1 MGDYTEE
8 MPFGELNDEDEDKDT
23 EQKKEEAKVDIRP
36 TGPSIES
43 LFDTAVSQTAEEI
56 KEEKS
61 EEKEEIGTEERD
73 ESLGK
78 KIDELT
84 AEITRFKRDNDIFI
98 NHVESTMAELMKS
111 NVSGLQNK
119 VEQQIRAIAQVQ
131 DAVVNRM
138 AEVQSA
144 GTQQQIELLKSEL
157 LDMREQIEQF
167 ILSEQYLEENLD
179 NAVNDAVG
187 RNVAKISGD
196 LEKSYQTADKIG
208 ETIQKLGKAFNRTMS
223 GMEWRVGAKSRI
235 ERNLLYIMGGASVAN
250 LVLMWMFHGDG
261 SAVQNQMMGF
271 IVLICIGLPLLLDII
286 FWRKK

>member
-23 EQKKEEAKVDIRP
+23 EQKKEEAKVDLRP

-56 KEEKS
+56 EEEKG
-61 EEKEEIGTEERD
+61 EEKEEKGTEERD
-73 ESLGK
+73 EGLAK

-84 AEITRFKRDNDIFI
+84 AEIARFKRDNDIFI
-98 NHVESTMAELMKS
+98 THVESTMAELMKS
-111 NVSGLQNK
+111 NVSGLQSK

-208 ETIQKLGKAFNRTMS
+208 ETIQKLGKAFDRTVK
-223 GMEWRVGAKSRI
+223 GMDWRVGAKSRI
-235 ERNLLYIMGGASVAN
+235 ERNLLYIMGGSSIAN
-250 LVLMWMFHGDG
+250 LIFTWMFNADG
-261 SAVQNQMMGF
+261 SAVQNQLMGV
-271 IVLICIGLPLLLDII
+271 IAILCIGLPLLLDII